1 MIQNILV
8 GFFLLTAA
16 LTAYSAVRSYC
27 RTNSDVKD
35 KKYEDMTEEDKD
47 TAAKLL
53 VLSFISWAICGAS
66 LFIAY
71 LISK

>member
-1 MIQNILV
+1 MLQNILI
-8 GFFLLTAA
+8 GFLLLTAA
-16 LTAYSAVRSYC
+16 MAAYSAVRSYL

-53 VLSFISWAICGAS
+53 VLSLISWAICGFS
-66 LFIAY
+66 LLTAY